1 MEAAAQRVLGL
12 SRGRVALLP
21 LVFFVLAALLAM
33 VGPGA
38 ILSLALLAPM
48 AIRTGVSVGIS
59 PFSALGAYLLFGG
72 LGLSWRTAGSAQ
84 QCIPRLIRP

>member
-1 MEAAAQRVLGL
+1 MIAAGQLLLTLTSVSLLFACLQSNGAMEAAAQRVLSL

-21 LVFFVLAALLAM
+21 LVFFVLAALPAM

-48 AIRTGVSVGIS
+48 AMRTGVPVGIS
-59 PFSALGAYLLFGG
+59 PF
-72 LGLSWRTAGSAQ
+72 
-84 QCIPRLIRP
+84 LIAS